1 MTLPRS
7 SIDPT
12 YRIYIALIQYPILKS
27 KIRAAMRRELFSR
40 GIISPHEFE
49 EMVLEQALQSQEREG
64 LQDPY
69 MEEDSYRWELR
80 LHNIRGHLT
89 DLFFANNLSYELFE
103 ELIAKILI
111 PRGVE
116 VEDNN
121 TIELLN
127 PEMMPQEYAL
137 RTSQSYQRHA

>member
-103 ELIAKILI
+103 ELITKILI

-127 PEMMPQEYAL
+127 PEMMPQGHAL